1 LPNNPQHLVS
11 FEESNLGLLL
21 MNYVRFEV
29 FITAKNSSKGLLHC

>member
-1 LPNNPQHLVS
+1 
-11 FEESNLGLLL
+11 